1 MSAPET
7 QSRGFVMANP
17 LRDRSFR
24 AAAAPSPRWFH
35 RRLPDYRPTPL
46 RDVPALA
53 EALGV
58 ARVLVKDESHRLGL
72 PAFKMLGASWA
83 AYRALSERLGR
94 EPDDWQTLADLRD
107 RLAPLGDLTF
117 VTATDGNHGQAL
129 ARFARLLGYRAR
141 IYIPAGSAE
150 ARMAA
155 IRAEGAE
162 LVVWPGGYDA
172 AVAAA
177 ARSADA
183 DTLVVSDTA
192 WEGYRTVP
200 RWVIEGY
207 GTILEEIDEQR
218 AAASLPPPDVAVIPV
233 GVGALAA
240 AVATHF
246 RAENAREVTLV
257 GAEPL
262 DAACVLESARAGAI
276 VTLPGEQHSIMA
288 GLNCGTPSP
297 VAWPAVSASFDHFV
311 ALADAEAIDAMRGFY
326 RCGIEAGECGAA
338 SLAAAFALQRAGLL
352 TPQATVLLL
361 STEGV
366 TDPDLYQREVVSA
379 VPQG

>member
-1 MSAPET
+1 MTIAES
-7 QSRGFVMANP
+7 QSRGFVVANP

-24 AAAAPSPRWFH
+24 VAPAPSPRWFH

-46 RDVPALA
+46 LDVPALA
-53 EALGV
+53 GALGV
-58 ARVLVKDESHRLGL
+58 ARVLVKDESQRLGL

-83 AYRALSERLGR
+83 AYRALCERLGG
-94 EPDDWQTLADLRD
+94 EPDNWETLADLRV

-141 IYIPAGSAE
+141 IYIPAGSAA
-150 ARMAA
+150 ARIEA
-155 IRAEGAE
+155 IRAEGAD

-177 ARSADA
+177 ARSANA

-192 WEGYRTVP
+192 WEGYCTVP

-218 AAASLPPPDVAVIPV
+218 TAASLPPPDVAVIPV

-240 AVATHF
+240 AVATYF
-246 RAENAREVTLV
+246 RSGHVHDVTLV

-262 DAACVLESARAGAI
+262 DAACVLESSRAGSI

-288 GLNCGTPSP
+288 GLNCGTPSL
-297 VAWPAVSASFDHFV
+297 VAWPVVSAAFDRFV
-311 ALADAEAIDAMRGFY
+311 ALADEETIDAMRSFY
-326 RCGIEAGECGAA
+326 SCGIHAGECGAA
-338 SLAAAFALQRAGLL
+338 SLAAAFVLRRAGLL
-352 TPQATVLLL
+352 SPQATVLLL

-366 TDPDLYQREVVSA
+366 TDPALYQREIIGA
-379 VPQG
+379 APKR